1 MNAVRTEEERQ
12 DSMNAVRTEG
22 KRQDSMNAVRTEKKA
37 GCVGTAFMLFEKE
50 DSDIERRKKVYN
62 IGFPNLNLYFNINP
76 VAFSI
81 GNVSVYWYGIFI
93 AFAVL
98 LGLLLARKDSGKF
111 GVYYNDVEEFIL
123 WAIPVSVIF
132 ARLYYVIFSW
142 EAYRSQPLKIF
153 AVWEGGLAIYGG
165 IIGAVLTALVYC
177 KVKKIKLWDL
187 LDYCVPYLAL
197 GQCIGRWG
205 NFTNREAYGF
215 ETDSFFRMELL
226 QGNGEYLS
234 VHPTFFYESV
244 GMLLIFL
251 LLSFSG
257 RKFSGEKTA
266 MYFLCYGILRAVVEW
281 FRADSLLLNGW
292 KVSMVLSIVLSVISL
307 IVLVKNRRKKEPAQ

>member
-1 MNAVRTEEERQ
+1 
-12 DSMNAVRTEG
+12 
-22 KRQDSMNAVRTEKKA
+22 
-37 GCVGTAFMLFEKE
+37 L
-50 DSDIERRKKVYN
+50 YN

-93 AFAVL
+93 ALAVL
-98 LGLLLARKDSGKF
+98 IGLILARKNSGKYGIF
-111 GVYYNDVEEFIL
+111 YNDVEEFVL

-142 EAYRSQPLKIF
+142 EAYRGQLHKIF

-165 IIGAVLTALVYC
+165 IIGAALTALVFC

-187 LDYCVPYLAL
+187 LDYCVPFLAL

-205 NFTNREAYGF
+205 NFTNREAYGL
-215 ETDSFFRMELL
+215 ETSSFFRMELL
-226 QGNGEYLS
+226 QETGEYIS
-234 VHPTFFYESV
+234 VHPTFLYESI

-251 LLSFSG
+251 LLAFYKRS
-257 RKFSGEKTA
+257 FSGEKTA
-266 MYFLCYGILRAVVEW
+266 LYFFCYGILRAVVEW
-281 FRADSLLLNGW
+281 FRADSLMWNNL
-292 KVSMVLSIVLSVISL
+292 KVSMVLSIVLAIVSL
-307 IVLVKNRRKKEPAQ
+307 IVICKKKLEKGSREKHEENDEVNPDF